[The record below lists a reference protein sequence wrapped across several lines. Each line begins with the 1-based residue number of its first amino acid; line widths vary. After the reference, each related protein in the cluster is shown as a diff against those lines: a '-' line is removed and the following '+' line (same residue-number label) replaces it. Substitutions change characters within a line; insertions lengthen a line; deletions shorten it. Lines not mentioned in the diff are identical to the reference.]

1 MVVVGVEGGCVGGEG
16 GVLDKK
22 LGRQAMLLSGLKK
35 TAINTAATLKMMKR
49 EQLNLGNRGIRQLK
63 CPSRWACHWVQL
75 GAEERCLRG
84 RP

>member
-22 LGRQAMLLSGLKK
+22 LGRQVMLLSRGRKK

-49 EQLNLGNRGIRQLK
+49 EQLGLLSNRGIRQLK
-63 CPSRWACHWVQL
+63 CPSLWACHWV
-75 GAEERCLRG
+75 RLRG
-84 RP
+84 R